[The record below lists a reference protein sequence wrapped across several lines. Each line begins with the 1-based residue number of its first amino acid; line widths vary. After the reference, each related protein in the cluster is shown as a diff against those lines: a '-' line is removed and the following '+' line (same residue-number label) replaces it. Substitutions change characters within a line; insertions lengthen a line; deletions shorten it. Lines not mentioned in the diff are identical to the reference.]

1 MKPFWTRCWEREKPV
16 EKIWCR
22 VEVHRPKQA
31 GLKQPRGARICRF
44 RAAVR
49 DMSAPCSA
57 ATQSMPILGALGQ
70 VAVRELDVIA
80 PRRAHRWASTTPG
93 AEIGP
98 PDNWG
103 RNLRLDA
110 VAAPPASSSSSRAPS
125 AAKGW
130 VTRCRGDAP
139 HQSRLALDDHR
150 SSTGRAKTCPR
161 RAVEPSPTA
170 PSCDYLRVRRPAT
183 RPRRRR
189 RLCSKP
195 PTKPSRSAAASG

>member
-1 MKPFWTRCWEREKPV
+1 
-16 EKIWCR
+16 
-22 VEVHRPKQA
+22 
-31 GLKQPRGARICRF
+31 
-44 RAAVR
+44 
-49 DMSAPCSA
+49 
-57 ATQSMPILGALGQ
+57 MPILGALGQ

-150 SSTGRAKTCPR
+150 SSTGRATLARARRRGRRPQLR
-161 RAVEPSPTA
+161 RASGLRDADPPRARVEGGDRSRSHGT
-170 PSCDYLRVRRPAT
+170 
-183 RPRRRR
+183 
-189 RLCSKP
+189 
-195 PTKPSRSAAASG
+195 SRSAAGASGQRCPAHAYWGTRGGRVVSSRRRRTASATTRA